1 MRAGI
6 LGSSDVAKS
15 LGRSFLNEGH
25 EVMLGSREPEK
36 LVSWVR
42 ESGRGASSGT
52 CSQTAKFGELVVL
65 AVHGTKSVD
74 AIQMA
79 EVDNFEGKIVI
90 DATNP
95 LDMSGGLPRL
105 VGGLGTSGGE
115 LNQRALPAAF
125 VVKAFP

>member
-1 MRAGI
+1 MFP
-6 LGSSDVAKS
+6 D
-15 LGRSFLNEGH
+15 
-25 EVMLGSREPEK
+25 
-36 LVSWVR
+36 
-42 ESGRGASSGT
+42 
-52 CSQTAKFGELVVL
+52 AKFGELVVL

-105 VGGLGTSGGE
+105 FGGLGTSGGE